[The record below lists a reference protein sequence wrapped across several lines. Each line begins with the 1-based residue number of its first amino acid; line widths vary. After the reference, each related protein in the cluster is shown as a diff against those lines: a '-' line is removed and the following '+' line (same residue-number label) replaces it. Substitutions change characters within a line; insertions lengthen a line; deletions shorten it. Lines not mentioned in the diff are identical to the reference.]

1 MERPLFKFSLWVLLV
16 IIFVQMN
23 GCRACLEK
31 ERIGLLEFKA
41 FLKSNCELDD
51 DLDSWVEDRMSN
63 CCGWDRVKCNTT
75 SRRVVDLSL
84 DAVIF
89 PYHKICSLNLSMF
102 YPFEELLGLD
112 LSDNW
117 FYGWIHP
124 AAFANL
130 KLLETLDISYNDFSG
145 SILMG
150 GLTNLKNLKALDIS
164 HNLFEGILSMEAF
177 ANLKFLKTLD
187 MSDNYF
193 NGSIS
198 MEAFANLKFLKTL
211 DMSDNYFDGSISME
225 AFANMKF
232 LETLDISRNDFNGS
246 ISMGGFCGLK
256 SLVKLGLSNNH
267 FSGPLPQCLGN
278 LSNLRYLDLSSN
290 KFSGNMQSVVSK
302 LTSIK
307 RLLLSGNKFE
317 GLFSFSVLANH
328 SKLEMFQLSSGG
340 SKLEVETENPTW
352 FPTFQL
358 KIFHMSECHL
368 NVRTRKIPSFLL
380 YQHGMLSIDLS
391 HSKLVGEFPSW
402 ILQNNSRLQV
412 MNLMNNSL
420 RGTFQLPNFN
430 HNLVKLEI
438 SNNNITGQLP
448 KEFGLVLS
456 NLVYINIS
464 RNSFH
469 GIVPFSIGEV
479 RGLLLMDLSN
489 NNFSGALP
497 GSMLGNCTDLNALY
511 LSNNNFSGM
520 IGVDINADPSVIDI
534 SNNKLS
540 GTIPIQL
547 CNVSRLVILDLS
559 ENCLSGSMPSCFDSS
574 SLRFLFLQ
582 KNSLSGS
589 IPYVLPRN
597 PNLMA
602 LDLRDNKFTGN
613 IPSWINQLSQLR
625 VLSLAGNAL
634 QGHIPNQLC
643 QLRDVHIMDLSRNAL
658 FGSIPSCFNN
668 MSFSKNASFGDLED
682 HNFSVPFRSLEVAV
696 FPYIFSLGLDVTDF
710 FHWSHSPFVKVEFA
724 MKYRYNI
731 YKGDIINLVAGIDLS
746 CNDLTGHIPQ
756 EIGDLHEILSLNLSH
771 NHLSGFIPVSFSNL
785 KSLESLDLSY
795 NNLSGEIP
803 NQLVELNFLEIFD
816 VSYNNLSGKILD
828 KGQFETFVES
838 SYRGN
843 PGLCGPTI
851 YRSCNASQVLA
862 TPLSNDTKLE
872 EEDGDG
878 IDMVWF
884 YWSFSASY
892 VTILF
897 ILIVILCINRHWR
910 MYWFYLVD
918 ACIYFISIRLF
929 GTDCLCV

>member
-16 IIFVQMN
+16 IVFVQMN

-41 FLKSNCELDD
+41 FLKSNCELIDN
-51 DLDSWVEDRMSN
+51 LDSWVEDRMSD

-84 DAVIF
+84 NEVLTFSD
-89 PYHKICSLNLSMF
+89 PKTCSLNLSMF

-130 KLLETLDISYNDFSG
+130 KFLKTLDMSSNYFNGSISMEAFANLKLLETLDISYNDFSG

-150 GLTNLKNLKALDIS
+150 G
-164 HNLFEGILSMEAF
+164 
-177 ANLKFLKTLD
+177 
-187 MSDNYF
+187 
-193 NGSIS
+193 
-198 MEAFANLKFLKTL
+198 
-211 DMSDNYFDGSISME
+211 
-225 AFANMKF
+225 
-232 LETLDISRNDFNGS
+232 
-246 ISMGGFCGLK
+246 FCGLK
-256 SLVKLGLSNNH
+256 SLVKLDLSNNH

-430 HNLVKLEI
+430 HNLFKLEI

-469 GIVPFSIGEV
+469 GILPFSIGEV

-534 SNNKLS
+534 SNNK
-540 GTIPIQL
+540 
-547 CNVSRLVILDLS
+547 
-559 ENCLSGSMPSCFDSS
+559 
-574 SLRFLFLQ
+574 
-582 KNSLSGS
+582 
-589 IPYVLPRN
+589 
-597 PNLMA
+597 
-602 LDLRDNKFTGN
+602 
-613 IPSWINQLSQLR
+613 
-625 VLSLAGNAL
+625 
-634 QGHIPNQLC
+634 
-643 QLRDVHIMDLSRNAL
+643 
-658 FGSIPSCFNN
+658 
-668 MSFSKNASFGDLED
+668 
-682 HNFSVPFRSLEVAV
+682 
-696 FPYIFSLGLDVTDF
+696 
-710 FHWSHSPFVKVEFA
+710 
-724 MKYRYNI
+724 
-731 YKGDIINLVAGIDLS
+731 
-746 CNDLTGHIPQ
+746 
-756 EIGDLHEILSLNLSH
+756 
-771 NHLSGFIPVSFSNL
+771 
-785 KSLESLDLSY
+785 
-795 NNLSGEIP
+795 
-803 NQLVELNFLEIFD
+803 
-816 VSYNNLSGKILD
+816 LSGKILD

>member
-1 MERPLFKFSLWVLLV
+1 MV
-16 IIFVQMN
+16 
-23 GCRACLEK
+23 
-31 ERIGLLEFKA
+31 
-41 FLKSNCELDD
+41 
-51 DLDSWVEDRMSN
+51 
-63 CCGWDRVKCNTT
+63 
-75 SRRVVDLSL
+75 
-84 DAVIF
+84 
-89 PYHKICSLNLSMF
+89 
-102 YPFEELLGLD
+102 
-112 LSDNW
+112 
-117 FYGWIHP
+117 
-124 AAFANL
+124 
-130 KLLETLDISYNDFSG
+130 
-145 SILMG
+145 
-150 GLTNLKNLKALDIS
+150 
-164 HNLFEGILSMEAF
+164 
-177 ANLKFLKTLD
+177 
-187 MSDNYF
+187 
-193 NGSIS
+193 
-198 MEAFANLKFLKTL
+198 
-211 DMSDNYFDGSISME
+211 
-225 AFANMKF
+225 
-232 LETLDISRNDFNGS
+232 
-246 ISMGGFCGLK
+246 GFCGLK

-540 GTIPIQL
+540 
-547 CNVSRLVILDLS
+547 
-559 ENCLSGSMPSCFDSS
+559 
-574 SLRFLFLQ
+574 
-582 KNSLSGS
+582 
-589 IPYVLPRN
+589 
-597 PNLMA
+597 
-602 LDLRDNKFTGN
+602 
-613 IPSWINQLSQLR
+613 
-625 VLSLAGNAL
+625 GNAL

>member
-1 MERPLFKFSLWVLLV
+1 MV
-16 IIFVQMN
+16 
-23 GCRACLEK
+23 
-31 ERIGLLEFKA
+31 
-41 FLKSNCELDD
+41 
-51 DLDSWVEDRMSN
+51 
-63 CCGWDRVKCNTT
+63 
-75 SRRVVDLSL
+75 
-84 DAVIF
+84 
-89 PYHKICSLNLSMF
+89 
-102 YPFEELLGLD
+102 
-112 LSDNW
+112 
-117 FYGWIHP
+117 
-124 AAFANL
+124 
-130 KLLETLDISYNDFSG
+130 
-145 SILMG
+145 
-150 GLTNLKNLKALDIS
+150 
-164 HNLFEGILSMEAF
+164 
-177 ANLKFLKTLD
+177 
-187 MSDNYF
+187 
-193 NGSIS
+193 
-198 MEAFANLKFLKTL
+198 
-211 DMSDNYFDGSISME
+211 
-225 AFANMKF
+225 
-232 LETLDISRNDFNGS
+232 
-246 ISMGGFCGLK
+246 GFCGLK

-511 LSNNNFSGM
+511 LSNNFSGM
-520 IGVDINADPSVIDI
+520 I
-534 SNNKLS
+534 
-540 GTIPIQL
+540 
-547 CNVSRLVILDLS
+547 DLS

-682 HNFSVPFRSLEVAV
+682 HNFSVPFEV
-696 FPYIFSLGLDVTDF
+696 
-710 FHWSHSPFVKVEFA
+710 W
-724 MKYRYNI
+724 RYNI

>member
-63 CCGWDRVKCNTT
+63 CCGWNRVKCNTT

-130 KLLETLDISYNDFSG
+130 KFLKTLDMSYNYFNGSISMEAFGNLKLLETLDISYNDFSG

-150 GLTNLKNLKALDIS
+150 GL
-164 HNLFEGILSMEAF
+164 
-177 ANLKFLKTLD
+177 
-187 MSDNYF
+187 
-193 NGSIS
+193 
-198 MEAFANLKFLKTL
+198 
-211 DMSDNYFDGSISME
+211 
-225 AFANMKF
+225 
-232 LETLDISRNDFNGS
+232 
-246 ISMGGFCGLK
+246 CGLK
-256 SLVKLGLSNNH
+256 SLVKLGLSYNY

-278 LSNLRYLDLSSN
+278 LSNLRYLDLTYN
-290 KFSGNMQSVVSK
+290 QFSGNMQSVVSK

-307 RLLLSGNKFE
+307 RLLLSGNNFE

-358 KIFHMSECHL
+358 KIFLLSECHL

-380 YQHGMLSIDLS
+380 YQHGMQLIDLS

-438 SNNNITGQLP
+438 SSNNITGQLP

-456 NLVYINIS
+456 NLMYINMS

-497 GSMLGNCTDLNALY
+497 GSMLGNCTDLDALY

-534 SNNKLS
+534 SNNK
-540 GTIPIQL
+540 
-547 CNVSRLVILDLS
+547 
-559 ENCLSGSMPSCFDSS
+559 
-574 SLRFLFLQ
+574 
-582 KNSLSGS
+582 
-589 IPYVLPRN
+589 
-597 PNLMA
+597 
-602 LDLRDNKFTGN
+602 
-613 IPSWINQLSQLR
+613 
-625 VLSLAGNAL
+625 
-634 QGHIPNQLC
+634 
-643 QLRDVHIMDLSRNAL
+643 
-658 FGSIPSCFNN
+658 
-668 MSFSKNASFGDLED
+668 
-682 HNFSVPFRSLEVAV
+682 
-696 FPYIFSLGLDVTDF
+696 
-710 FHWSHSPFVKVEFA
+710 
-724 MKYRYNI
+724 
-731 YKGDIINLVAGIDLS
+731 
-746 CNDLTGHIPQ
+746 
-756 EIGDLHEILSLNLSH
+756 
-771 NHLSGFIPVSFSNL
+771 
-785 KSLESLDLSY
+785 
-795 NNLSGEIP
+795 
-803 NQLVELNFLEIFD
+803 
-816 VSYNNLSGKILD
+816 LSGKILD

-851 YRSCNASQVLA
+851 YRSCNTNQVLA
-862 TPLSNDTKLE
+862 TPLSNDTKSE
-872 EEDGDG
+872 EEDEDG

-918 ACIYFISIRLF
+918 VCIYFISIRLF
-929 GTDCLCV
+929 GTDCLCM

>member
-124 AAFANL
+124 AAFANLKFLKTLDMSSNYFNGSISMEAFANL

-540 GTIPIQL
+540 G
-547 CNVSRLVILDLS
+547 
-559 ENCLSGSMPSCFDSS
+559 
-574 SLRFLFLQ
+574 
-582 KNSLSGS
+582 
-589 IPYVLPRN
+589 
-597 PNLMA
+597 
-602 LDLRDNKFTGN
+602 
-613 IPSWINQLSQLR
+613 
-625 VLSLAGNAL
+625 
-634 QGHIPNQLC
+634 
-643 QLRDVHIMDLSRNAL
+643 
-658 FGSIPSCFNN
+658 
-668 MSFSKNASFGDLED
+668 
-682 HNFSVPFRSLEVAV
+682 
-696 FPYIFSLGLDVTDF
+696 
-710 FHWSHSPFVKVEFA
+710 
-724 MKYRYNI
+724 
-731 YKGDIINLVAGIDLS
+731 
-746 CNDLTGHIPQ
+746 
-756 EIGDLHEILSLNLSH
+756 
-771 NHLSGFIPVSFSNL
+771 
-785 KSLESLDLSY
+785 
-795 NNLSGEIP
+795 
-803 NQLVELNFLEIFD
+803 
-816 VSYNNLSGKILD
+816 KILD